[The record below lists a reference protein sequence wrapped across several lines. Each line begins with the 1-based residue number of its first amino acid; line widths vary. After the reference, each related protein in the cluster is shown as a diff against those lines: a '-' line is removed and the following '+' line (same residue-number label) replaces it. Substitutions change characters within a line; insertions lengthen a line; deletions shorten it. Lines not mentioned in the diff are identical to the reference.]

1 MILPPLLRKAVGD
14 AGFDLGLGSDDEW
27 VRFGVSGTE
36 HAVWVLPSGAGA
48 VFAVTAPPLL
58 QEFTPLA
65 WAEVPLPP
73 GAAGAVRCRSA
84 QELYV
89 ALRRLRVLLD
99 QLPPAPQQRF
109 AQRLASVAST
119 EVEALVKQ
127 RVGQDLFREML
138 IEYWGGR
145 CALTGLDVPEL
156 LRASHAKPW
165 KDSNDRERLDVY
177 NGLLLAVHLD
187 VLFDRGFLTFDEDGA
202 AVFSSQ
208 LSDHARRLLLGA
220 DLQRGAVRLVAGHQP
235 YMAYHRRHV
244 FRDARDARDNELRII
259 RGDTQA

>member
-1 MILPPLLRKAVGD
+1 MSLPPLVRKAVGD
-14 AGFDLGLGSDDEW
+14 AGFDLRLGADNEW
-27 VRFGVSGTE
+27 VRFGVSGSE
-36 HAVWVLPSGAGA
+36 HVVWLLPSGAGA
-48 VFAVTAPPLL
+48 AFAVAARPLL

-73 GAAGAVRCRSA
+73 GAVGAVRCRSA
-84 QELYV
+84 QDLYL

-109 AQRLASVAST
+109 AQRLAAVART
-119 EVEALVKQ
+119 EAEALVRQ

-138 IEYWGGR
+138 MEYWGGR

-165 KDSNDRERLDVY
+165 KDCNDRERLDVY

-187 VLFDRGFLTFDEDGA
+187 VLFDRGFLTFDEGGS
-202 AVFSSQ
+202 AVFSAQ
-208 LSDHARRLLLGA
+208 LSDHARRLLLGE
-220 DLQRGAVRLVAGHQP
+220 DLQTGAVRLVAGHQP
-235 YMAYHRRHV
+235 YMAYHRQHV
-244 FRDARDARDNELRII
+244 FRDARDALDSESRIL